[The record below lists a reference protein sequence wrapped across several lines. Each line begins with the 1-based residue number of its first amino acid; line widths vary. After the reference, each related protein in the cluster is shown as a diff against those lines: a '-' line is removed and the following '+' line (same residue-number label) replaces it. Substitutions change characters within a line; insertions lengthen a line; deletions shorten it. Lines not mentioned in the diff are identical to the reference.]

1 MKKVIVYPGRFQ
13 PMLSHHAEVYR
24 KLQAAYP
31 DAEVYIGSSDKVEMP
46 KSPFN
51 FSEKQQIAQAHG
63 IDPKKVLQVSRPYHK
78 DDYPFDEKNT
88 VLIFAVGEKD
98 LDRFPFNNVD
108 PKTGLDM
115 TLRGEER
122 PKYYQKLET
131 MDNNPLP
138 MSDRGYIT
146 LAPTVKIGDEVAS
159 ASAFRKALQ
168 DSPDIEAAKQL
179 FTKQFGEY
187 NEQVFQLIYDKIV
200 RAKMNEDLNI
210 LKQLSGLPVTEAPVD
225 MRPAHGD
232 SEGVKLLV
240 GVGHLI
246 QREANNRPMGKGTPD
261 SELAFQNKM
270 SEIGGQ
276 LVSGKY
282 ESMPELV
289 ADIKSI
295 ADIDGLGEE
304 HVNEFKQLFLDM
316 MKAYKEGDRAVGL
329 KPGEKSEYDIEGD
342 PDAID
347 TEEGVDLADI
357 RSEYGI
363 EEDERLDEF
372 VPLLPM
378 LGAVASFAG
387 RAVLTNIPR
396 VVTGM
401 KKIADVAKTA
411 VTSQQAKGA
420 ASAVASATGKTVGA
434 ITKGVGKAAVK
445 NPVSTAAVG
454 ASGYLGYKANDNL
467 NKAADAIDN
476 FQSNVTDKISGGVD
490 AVKDTFGAA
499 GNQLEKVYGSA
510 EEYASKVAE
519 IAGDGVDAIQDQ
531 DILMKIGMLAKQYAL
546 PFGLVIMAIWGGK
559 KVLGM
564 IFDDVQHDGNMVEGD
579 GTEHH
584 CNKCDGDGCDECDDT
599 GVAKEYQEESIEKT
613 SENALDAAL
622 AELRQLSG
630 L

>member
-31 DAEVYIGSSDKVEMP
+31 DAEVYIGSSNKVEMP
-46 KSPFN
+46 KSPFS

-115 TLRGEER
+115 TIRGEER

-159 ASAFRKALQ
+159 ASAFRQALK
-168 DSPDIEAAKQL
+168 DAPDIEVAKQL

-200 RAKMNEDLNI
+200 RSEMNEQINL
-210 LKQLSGLPVTEAPVD
+210 LRQLSGLPVSEAPVD

-232 SEGVKLLV
+232 TEGTKLLV

-246 QREANNRPMGKGTPD
+246 QREANKRPMGKGTPD

-270 SEIGGQ
+270 SEIGSKLIHGDYKTMAE
-276 LVSGKY
+276 LVS
-282 ESMPELV
+282 
-289 ADIKSI
+289 DIKSMEGEN
-295 ADIDGLGEE
+295 GLTSE
-304 HVNEFKQLFLDM
+304 HVNEFKQIFLDM
-316 MKAYKEGDRAVGL
+316 MAAYKEGDRAVGL

-342 PDAID
+342 PDAMDAEESID
-347 TEEGVDLADI
+347 LSDI
-357 RSEYGI
+357 KSDYGI
-363 EEDERLDEF
+363 EME
-372 VPLLPM
+372 
-378 LGAVASFAG
+378 
-387 RAVLTNIPR
+387 TN
-396 VVTGM
+396 
-401 KKIADVAKTA
+401 
-411 VTSQQAKGA
+411 
-420 ASAVASATGKTVGA
+420 
-434 ITKGVGKAAVK
+434 
-445 NPVSTAAVG
+445 
-454 ASGYLGYKANDNL
+454 
-467 NKAADAIDN
+467 
-476 FQSNVTDKISGGVD
+476 
-490 AVKDTFGAA
+490 
-499 GNQLEKVYGSA
+499 
-510 EEYASKVAE
+510 
-519 IAGDGVDAIQDQ
+519 
-531 DILMKIGMLAKQYAL
+531 DIE
-546 PFGLVIMAIWGGK
+546 
-559 KVLGM
+559 
-564 IFDDVQHDGNMVEGD
+564 EGD

-584 CNKCDGDGCDECDDT
+584 CQKCEGNGCDECDDT
-599 GVAKEYQEESIEKT
+599 GVAKEYQEEAVQQT
-613 SENALDAAL
+613 SDNALDAAL
-622 AELRQLSG
+622 AELKKLSG
-630 L
+630 M